1 MLIGSGI
8 IFITNADTNFPL
20 DELILNLSIKQ
31 LGKFLINFVSFYLH
45 KWRIQ
50 ENYFHK
56 DRVACV
62 VNALFLLPEY
72 FKIRNKTR
80 VLNSANKIYS
90 EDKNFVIKRF
100 TLFI

>member
-62 VNALFLLPEY
+62 VCVAPVPIHLYYKSDFYKDALMQIVPPL
-72 FKIRNKTR
+72 TR
-80 VLNSANKIYS
+80 AHCTK
-90 EDKNFVIKRF
+90 
-100 TLFI
+100 